1 MEEEKEETLTDL
13 FMQVT
18 HPQNL
23 GTSAVFL
30 EGLSRAAV
38 GSQTGQLA
46 KFVRKLGQKPEEI
59 ETFEQA
65 KQFGSQIQQDGRFEE
80 AYKDTRMVQGML
92 RPFGKLGENIQ
103 ANIAKRTKEGV
114 CQDAACVLDQYVK
127 EVGAK
132 GEVVSGTLRESDG
145 SGSHALNLVQDNEGS
160 IYVVD
165 SARPYI
171 EQKIEAKTL
180 KEARRVL
187 EKGIEGQG
195 FSFQAKRKGKRFPK

>member
-1 MEEEKEETLTDL
+1 MEEKEETLGDL
-13 FMQVT
+13 FKQVT

-23 GTSAVFL
+23 ATSALFL
-30 EGLSRAAV
+30 EGVGRAV
-38 GSQTGQLA
+38 GSSHTGNLA
-46 KFVRKLGQKPEEI
+46 KFVRKLGQKPEEF
-59 ETFEQA
+59 ETFEEA

-80 AYKDTRMVQGML
+80 AHKDTRMVQGIL
-92 RPFGKLGENIQ
+92 RPFGKMGENIQ
-103 ANIAKRTKEGV
+103 ANVAKRTKEGV

-127 EVGAK
+127 DAGAK
-132 GEVVSGTLRESDG
+132 GEVVTGTLRESDG

-165 SARPYI
+165 SARPNI

-195 FSFQAKRKGKRFPK
+195 FSFQAKQKGKRFPK